1 MITEPEVS
9 AEPPEGGKLRWL
21 PGFPIFLGF
30 GILTFLL
37 MANMS
42 HLRGGVALGALTCLV
57 ATIGLLDWIGCFE
70 IMPGAPT
77 RDAHPRL
84 ARSILGTVLTFIAFV
99 FATRLAVAGTLPGGK
114 WSAMLFIPALLLL
127 MLVLLYRSVAGLGIF
142 EATERSALRHPSF
155 WLLASTI
162 AIYTPRLG
170 SFSLI
175 DPWETHYGEV
185 AREILSRD
193 DWISLWWAQDGW
205 FWSKPVLDFWLQALS
220 FALFDVNYAPDG
232 MIAAVAQGRA
242 PYPEWAAR
250 LPILLLSLI
259 GQVLLYAG
267 VRRVWG
273 RRAALLGSLV
283 LVAVPHYAIIVHQSM
298 TDLPYIA
305 ALTGAMGLML
315 LGLFT
320 PSDQVVRGYVLTI
333 GRRRVV
339 VSAQAL
345 VIGSVVL
352 FSLPQILYLLSRNL
366 GLVTTGNDLG
376 FYPHLDR
383 FLFGSAGGNCGL
395 PGNEAC
401 SAQFPVNDRP
411 QPAVSAAFWSAILA
425 CFLWVNHGERRN
437 QRLAYLGAWIL
448 FALSF
453 MAKGLPGPVIFVAT
467 IAAVL
472 FLLRRVGEFDQLELP
487 SAVLIFAAVA
497 LPWFVQMTVRHGPG
511 FLERLFIHDM
521 YKRAFVH
528 VHDTNAGDDTSV
540 RYYLWQLGYG
550 LFPATGLVGITAL
563 ASHWGARE
571 HKHRPQ
577 AMASFLLVWFWAGFA
592 MFTLTLTKFHHY
604 IIAVVPPLCL
614 LSGPYLASTFEGFEP
629 RLLLRIRTWRD
640 ALRNRADR
648 NDTLCVRVLWVSC
661 AVLVT
666 WFVGLDLFRSKA
678 PNGPVRLINLV
689 TYSYARPWPAHLS
702 LTSALFV
709 ATLATMLAMLFW
721 VGPARIRWL
730 GSVAFLSVCLGVCA
744 WTCNVYL
751 PAIAPHW
758 GQRDTIVEYYR
769 RRRGPEELLV
779 SYQMN
784 WKGENFYTGNRT
796 PAFLTTGENFKRF
809 IEEQRSNNHKV
820 LFFVL
825 EPSRIG
831 YLKGDLG
838 KVARLDVITDAR
850 LNNKFVLARAEL

>member
-1 MITEPEVS
+1 MND
-9 AEPPEGGKLRWL
+9 AETSSESSGDARMRWL
-21 PGFPIFLGF
+21 PGFPVFLGF
-30 GILTFLL
+30 GTLTFLL

-42 HLRGGVALGALTCLV
+42 HLRGGVALGALTCLM
-57 ATIGLLDWIGCFE
+57 ATVGLLDWIGCFE
-70 IMPGAPT
+70 FVSGVPT
-77 RDAHPRL
+77 RDAHPSL
-84 ARSILGTVLTFIAFV
+84 ARSVLGTVVAFV
-99 FATRLAVAGTLPGGK
+99 AFVLVTRFAVAGTLPGGK
-114 WSAMLFIPALLLL
+114 WISALLIPALLLL
-127 MLVLLYRSVAGLGIF
+127 TLTMLYRAIADLGVF
-142 EATERSALRHPSF
+142 EPEERSPQRHPSF
-155 WLLASTI
+155 WLLALTV
-162 AIYTPRLG
+162 AIYTPMLG

-259 GQVLLYAG
+259 GQVLLYLG

-273 RRAALLGSLV
+273 RRPALLGSLV
-283 LVAVPHYAIIVHQSM
+283 LVSAPHYAIIVHQSM

-320 PSDQVVRGYVLTI
+320 PAEQLARGYAMEI

-339 VSAQAL
+339 VSAQTL
-345 VIGSVVL
+345 VVGAIIL
-352 FSLPQILYLLSRNL
+352 FSLPQILYLISRNL
-366 GLVTTGNDLG
+366 GLVTAGTDLG

-383 FLFGSAGGNCGL
+383 FFSGSGGGNCGL
-395 PGNEAC
+395 PGNESC
-401 SAQFPVNDRP
+401 SAQLPANDRP
-411 QPAVSAAFWSAILA
+411 QPAVCAAFWSAILA
-425 CFLWVNHGERRN
+425 CFLWVNRGERRS

-453 MAKGLPGPVIFVAT
+453 MAKGLPGPVIF
-467 IAAVL
+467 IASITAVL
-472 FLLRRVGEFDQLELP
+472 FLLRRVGEFDRLELP

-497 LPWFVQMTVRHGPG
+497 LPWFVQMTIRHGPG
-511 FLERLFIHDM
+511 FLDRLFIHDM

-528 VHDTNAGDDTSV
+528 VHDTNAGDDTSI

-550 LFPATGLVGITAL
+550 LFPATGLVGFTAF

-571 HKHRPQ
+571 HKHRAQ
-577 AMASFLLVWFWAGFA
+577 ATASFLLVWFWVGFA

-614 LSGPYLASTFEGFEP
+614 LSGRYLSSTLEGFEF
-629 RLLLRIRTWRD
+629 RQVLRARSWRD
-640 ALRNRADR
+640 ALRSRARRTDAPG
-648 NDTLCVRVLWVSC
+648 VRALWVTS
-661 AVLVT
+661 AILVT
-666 WFVGLDLFRSKA
+666 WFVGLDLFRQKA

-689 TYSYARPWPAHLS
+689 TYSYTRPWPPHLS
-702 LTSALFV
+702 LSQVLFASTV
-709 ATLATMLAMLFW
+709 AAMLATLLW
-721 VGPARIRWL
+721 IGPARIRWF
-730 GSVAFLSVCLGVCA
+730 GTVAFLGVCLGVCA
-744 WTCNVYL
+744 WICNVYL

-758 GQRDTIVEYYR
+758 GQRETVAEYYR
-769 RRRGPEELLV
+769 RRHGPEELLV

-809 IEEQRSNNHKV
+809 IEEQRNANRRV

-838 KVARLDVITDAR
+838 KVARLDLVTDAR
-850 LNNKFVLARAEL
+850 VNNKFVLARVEL